1 MLDKENDKRL
11 MEQYQLGNAAKRAL
25 EFFGDWMTKR
35 KEKLTRE
42 MLAASTAD
50 AAIPFWNK
58 LKLLEELERDIYRD
72 IQTGEL
78 ALLEME
84 EQNG

>member
-1 MLDKENDKRL
+1 
-11 MEQYQLGNAAKRAL
+11 MEQYQIGNAAKKAL
-25 EFFGDWMTKR
+25 DFFGNWATAR

-42 MLAASTAD
+42 MLAASTPE

-58 LKLLEELERDIYRD
+58 LKLLEELERDIHRD

-84 EQNG
+84 ESDG